1 MSFLIV
7 LATKNVHNDSIF
19 IEEKKTFNMK
29 IIDSKVLF
37 ECPFHSILP
46 RLYTKNKVSDF
57 LCNLQQYKVSLLF
70 RSNKDVYKVNAANVL
85 CKVSS
90 LQGESNPDSIRE
102 ELQI

>member
-37 ECPFHSILP
+37 ECPFRSILP
-46 RLYTKNKVSDF
+46 RLYTKN
-57 LCNLQQYKVSLLF
+57 
-70 RSNKDVYKVNAANVL
+70 
-85 CKVSS
+85 
-90 LQGESNPDSIRE
+90 
-102 ELQI
+102 